1 VAVKTVA
8 ICYMSL
14 SIDITTL
21 TWSSCVTGISYT
33 TRQALTTYR
42 PEGLIAASVTPFA
55 DDDSLDEGRL
65 RSHLDYLLAA
75 GVDGILVIGGSG
87 EYVNLSPEERVRV
100 IELSAEEIA
109 GRVPMIVGA
118 LGPST
123 REALE
128 IGRLAARAGATA
140 ILAPPPYY
148 IKPSLDG
155 TVAHF
160 QDLVK
165 ETGLPVIAY
174 NNPGRTGVSLGLT
187 ELEAIARVD
196 GVVGVKESDRDVS
209 SIYLKIM
216 RLRSRL
222 AILSGDDDLGFATL
236 LSGAPGA
243 IWSTANLAPR
253 LCVELFHAC
262 REGNLKTALRA
273 HERLMKL
280 IWVRRTIPNHPGPL
294 KECMAMVGRSVGRGR
309 APLAAMT
316 DAERALVSTALRE
329 SEPIE

>member
-1 VAVKTVA
+1 MA
-8 ICYMSL
+8 
-14 SIDITTL
+14 
-21 TWSSCVTGISYT
+21 
-33 TRQALTTYR
+33 YR

-55 DDDSLDEGRL
+55 DDGSLDEARL
-65 RSHLDYLLAA
+65 RSHLDYLIAA

-87 EYVNLSPEERVRV
+87 EYVNLAPSERVRV
-100 IELSAEEIA
+100 ITLSAEHVA

-123 REALE
+123 REAVE
-128 IGRLAARAGATA
+128 IGSFAARAGAAA

-148 IKPSLDG
+148 IKPTLDG
-155 TVAHF
+155 TVGHF
-160 QDLVK
+160 QDLVR

-174 NNPGRTGVSLGLT
+174 NNPGRTGVTLGVT
-187 ELEAIARVD
+187 ELEAIATVE

-209 SIYLKIM
+209 SIAMKIM
-216 RLRSRL
+216 RLGSRL

-243 IWSTANLAPR
+243 IWSTPNLAPR
-253 LCVELFHAC
+253 LCGELFHAC
-262 REGNLKTALRA
+262 REGNLETALRA
-273 HERLMKL
+273 FERLMKL
-280 IWVRRTIPNHPGPL
+280 IWVRRAIPNHPGPL
-294 KECMAMVGRSVGRGR
+294 KECMAMVGRSVGRAR

-316 DAERALVSTALRE
+316 SAERALVSTALRE